1 MLFLQQATSRYL
13 PAYQHPPVSYVRL
26 PYEVLVPLVVQ
37 APLPLYLQGQSHL
50 QQFLHPTS
58 LFNLPHPHAP
68 YDVVFNDDAKTQEED
83 GIKEEEDMDVPPVS
97 SKIGELAA
105 EENLPAAPKMPQNT
119 KRRGKLCE
127 RQGCNKARHFGHKKG
142 EGGMQFCGAHKEPG
156 MVNLSRKTCEF
167 EGCARP
173 ASHGC
178 PIQRKKMKCLA
189 HKKKGMI
196 NLALKRCLHP
206 GCSVSANY
214 TGPSNDGRRLYC
226 FKHKGERVQQ
236 EAAVQRSLPTTAMMA
251 QHAGHHSS
259 TPAVGTEN
267 GHPVNV
273 PVVGNVPSVIP
284 SSLNAFLQ
292 QATSRYLPAYQHP
305 PVSYVRLPYEVLV
318 PLVVQ
323 APLPLYLQGQSH
335 LQQFLHPTSL
345 FNLPHPHA
353 PYDVVFND
361 DAKTQEED
369 GIKEEEDMDVPPV
382 SSKIGELAAEEN
394 LPAAPKMPQNT
405 KRRGKLCERQGCNKA
420 RHFGHKKGEGGMQFC
435 GAHKE
440 PGMVNLSRK
449 TCEFEGCA
457 RPASHGCPIQR
468 KKICC
473 STHSK
478 KGMVNLLMQVCLHP
492 GCGKSAKFKGGADG
506 KFLYCGTHKE
516 VITQSKA
523 ITIFEAQQ
531 VMIKKNAKYCEN
543 DSSSIPTMP
552 GSGCCLPVTTT
563 VTKDVIEVKLPE
575 NSEEDRR
582 TPVSRKNRA
591 QKHPRKT
598 DRRKEEALPTCGD
611 DSFSLEKVKTIIAAS
626 NTSCSKTSTNG
637 HTSWGSLWGKISA

>member
-1 MLFLQQATSRYL
+1 
-13 PAYQHPPVSYVRL
+13 VR
-26 PYEVLVPLVVQ
+26 
-37 APLPLYLQGQSHL
+37 
-50 QQFLHPTS
+50 
-58 LFNLPHPHAP
+58 
-68 YDVVFNDDAKTQEED
+68 
-83 GIKEEEDMDVPPVS
+83 
-97 SKIGELAA
+97 
-105 EENLPAAPKMPQNT
+105 
-119 KRRGKLCE
+119 
-127 RQGCNKARHFGHKKG
+127 
-142 EGGMQFCGAHKEPG
+142 FCGTHKESG
-156 MVNLSRKTCEF
+156 MVNLSRKICES
-167 EGCARP
+167 EGCAHP
-173 ASHGC
+173 ATHGC

-478 KGMVNLLMQVCLHP
+478 KGMVNLLMRLCLHP
-492 GCGKSAKFKGGADG
+492 GCGKSANFKGGADG

-516 VITQSKA
+516 VMTQSKA
-523 ITIFEAQQ
+523 QMSFEARQ
-531 VMIKKNAKYCEN
+531 VIKKKKAKSGVHG
-543 DSSSIPTMP
+543 SSSISTMP
-552 GSGCCLPVTTT
+552 DSGCYLPVTTT
-563 VTKDVIEVKLPE
+563 VTKDVIEVKLPK
-575 NSEEDRR
+575 NSEER
-582 TPVSRKNRA
+582 TSVTRQNGGA
-591 QKHPRKT
+591 QKHLRKT
-598 DRRKEEALPTCGD
+598 ARKKEAEFPSTCGD
-611 DSFSLEKVKTIIAAS
+611 SRPLKKVKTIAANTG
-626 NTSCSKTSTNG
+626 NTSSNSD
-637 HTSWGSLWGKISA
+637 HHVSWGSLWGKISA